1 MENKTST
8 INIYIHSIWE
18 RMQRLIY
25 KRESKEKSWELV
37 KLEFKI
43 QTNLDII
50 ALFGKRKYIIWFSI
64 RIFAYDYYIKLS

>member
-43 QTNLDII
+43 HSNLSHFGNLYCVYITLII
-50 ALFGKRKYIIWFSI
+50 Q
-64 RIFAYDYYIKLS
+64 